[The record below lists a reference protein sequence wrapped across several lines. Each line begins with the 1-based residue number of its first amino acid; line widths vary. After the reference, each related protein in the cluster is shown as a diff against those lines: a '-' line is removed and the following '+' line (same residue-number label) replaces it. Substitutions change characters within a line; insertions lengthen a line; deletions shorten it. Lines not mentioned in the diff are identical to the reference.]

1 MDAQP
6 GVRQTRSIDISWQQ
20 RLAHQRQ
27 VHRLTMKLDQFDE
40 LDDLFFFS
48 VIYLFFL
55 LILNL
60 LNNYS

>member
-27 VHRLTMKLDQFDE
+27 VHRLTMKLDQFD
-40 LDDLFFFS
+40 DLFFFS